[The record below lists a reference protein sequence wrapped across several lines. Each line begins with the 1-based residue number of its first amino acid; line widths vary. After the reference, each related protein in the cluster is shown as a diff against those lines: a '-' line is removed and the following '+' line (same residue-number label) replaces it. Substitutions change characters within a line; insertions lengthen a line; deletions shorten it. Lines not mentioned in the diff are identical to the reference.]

1 MKEVKNTRNI
11 NQVHGRR
18 RPEWKEKTIRFTLQP
33 NAKAPEYAYGGSKE
47 NSGLDLCAYKVIK
60 YPSKD
65 ITDLTVEGTVA
76 ILNPGERCLV
86 QTGVN
91 LKLFPGL
98 EGQVRSRS
106 GLALKNGII
115 VLNSPGTIDSS
126 YTGDVGV
133 ILYNAGEEPFEIKLH
148 DKIAQLVFMNYV
160 PAKLIKVDTLTGY
173 TQRGNSGFGSTG
185 V

>member
-1 MKEVKNTRNI
+1 MKQNNLTNN
-11 NQVHGRR
+11 NQQGKK
-18 RPEWKEKTIRFTLQP
+18 RPEWREKTIRYTLQP
-33 NAKAPEYAYGGSKE
+33 NAKAPEYAYGGNKE

-65 ITDLTVEGTVA
+65 VIDLTAGKVGV
-76 ILNPGERCLV
+76 LNPGERCLV

-115 VLNSPGTIDSS
+115 VLNSPGTLDSS

-133 ILYNAGEEPFEIKLH
+133 ILYNSGDEAFEIGLH
-148 DKIAQLVFMNYV
+148 DKIAQLVFMQYI
-160 PAKLIKVDTLTGY
+160 PAKLVKVDSITGY